1 MFEVWL
7 SLVEYYVRDVGAA
20 GSNPVTSTILVEQKR
35 YPPFKARIYGLF
47 WHFRGE
53 KFIVKTV
60 DAFQGFSRTKGIRT
74 DAKEN
79 FGETQGRFKQNN
91 LKSAF
96 F

>member
-1 MFEVWL
+1 MA
-7 SLVEYYVRDVGAA
+7 SDAMCA
-20 GSNPVTSTILVEQKR
+20 GSIPVRRTILVEQNR
-35 YPPFKARIYGLF
+35 CPPFKARSYGLF

-79 FGETQGRFKQNN
+79 FGETQGRFEKKN

-96 F
+96 FDI